1 MDINLIF
8 DQIIL
13 GNNTLSKEGREEIIY
28 ELIDIYSKM
37 PQPVKGV
44 GVVTFTN
51 LPDKELVL
59 VLISAYEAFAIKYF
73 LLCGIDPSKVV
84 Y

>member
-13 GNNTLSKEGREEIIY
+13 GNNTLSEEGREEIIY

-37 PQPVKGV
+37 PQPIKGV

-51 LPDKELVL
+51 LLDKELIL
-59 VLISAYEAFAIKYF
+59 VLISAYEAFAIKHF
-73 LLCGIDPSKVV
+73 LLCGKNPTKVE